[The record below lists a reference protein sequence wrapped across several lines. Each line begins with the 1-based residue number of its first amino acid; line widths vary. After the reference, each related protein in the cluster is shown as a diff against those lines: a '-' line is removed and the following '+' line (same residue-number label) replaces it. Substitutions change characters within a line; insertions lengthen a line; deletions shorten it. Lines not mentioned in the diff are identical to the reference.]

1 MKFKRALSIVLITLF
16 SIVFISCGKVT
27 DSRSQDIPKD
37 GIVKAKI
44 FEDLMFDD
52 DMMMFNGNS
61 GDISYQWTFVGGKIK
76 DPVNVNLLLKFNN
89 KKSNEVKEKLGAK
102 FVQGF
107 SYCESN
113 NIKWSPS
120 LSITLNKN
128 IDCGAV
134 TIYKKNNDNYVKVT
148 DTTIDEATNGTISFV
163 VEDNIGDFYIVGTGE
178 SNAEEDIDNNASKDS
193 SDDVGENKEEGDS
206 SQKYLTDDYKDS
218 SKSSNGVKISDG
230 LRTTQDKYLTDPVP
244 AGKQEPVEPENAK
257 IDKSKVR
264 HCTLSIRCD
273 TLLKEENYNVAKSNG
288 KASMIPADGVIYS
301 TKKVEFYQGESVFD
315 VLLREVQKYGIHM
328 EYSMTP
334 IYNSNYIEGINNL
347 YEFNG
352 GELSGWMYK
361 VNGWFPN
368 YGCSRYSVQDGDVI
382 EWVYTCDLGRDV
394 GCEWL
399 GE

>member
-1 MKFKRALSIVLITLF
+1 MKLKKSLSIILLTLF
-16 SIVFISCGKVT
+16 SIVLISCGT
-27 DSRSQDIPKD
+27 ATNSRSQNLKKD
-37 GIVKAKI
+37 GIVKAKV
-44 FEDLMFDD
+44 FEDVMFDD
-52 DMMMFNGNS
+52 DMIMFNGEFGKIN
-61 GDISYQWTFVGGKIK
+61 YQWTFIGGYIK
-76 DPVNVNLLLKFNN
+76 KPVDLNLLIKFTD
-89 KKSNEVKEKLGAK
+89 KDCDKVKEKLGAK
-102 FVQGF
+102 FVKHF
-107 SYCESN
+107 SYCESSKITWKPN
-113 NIKWSPS
+113 
-120 LSITLNKN
+120 LSITLNENLDFNSVSIYKHEKDDVYKKVCDAN
-128 IDCGAV
+128 IDEG
-134 TIYKKNNDNYVKVT
+134 
-148 DTTIDEATNGTISFV
+148 TNGTISFT
-163 VEDNIGDFYIVGTGE
+163 VEDNVGDFYIVGTGTKE
-178 SNAEEDIDNNASKDS
+178 EENSN
-193 SDDVGENKEEGDS
+193 VQQENKDNTEDNENEKKNT
-206 SQKYLTDDYKDS
+206 QEYLTDGYTDS
-218 SKSSNGVKISDG
+218 SKSSNNVKISDG
-230 LRTTQDKYLTDPVP
+230 SRTTQDKYLTDPVP
-244 AGKQEPVEPENAK
+244 KGKQEPVEPENAK

-334 IYNSNYIEGINNL
+334 MYNSNYIEGINNL

-399 GE
+399 GD

>member
-1 MKFKRALSIVLITLF
+1 MKFKKALSIILITLF

-37 GIVKAKI
+37 GIVKSKV

-52 DMMMFNGNS
+52 DMMMFNGS
-61 GDISYQWTFVGGKIK
+61 SDDISYQWTFVGGSIK
-76 DPVNVNLLLKFNN
+76 NPTDLNLLLKFSN

-120 LSITLNKN
+120 LSITLNKKL
-128 IDCGAV
+128 DCSLV
-134 TIYKKNNDNYVKVT
+134 TVYKSNNDDYTKVS
-148 DTTIDEATNGTISFV
+148 DTTIDEGTNGTISFTV
-163 VEDNIGDFYIVGTGE
+163 TENIGEFYIVGTGE
-178 SNAEEDIDNNASKDS
+178 STAEEDIDN
-193 SDDVGENKEEGDS
+193 SDLKEANNNGDENKEEGNEFK
-206 SQKYLTDDYKDS
+206 KYLTDDYKDS
-218 SKSSNGVKISDG
+218 SKASNGVKISDG
-230 LRTTQDKYLTDPVP
+230 SRTTQDKYLTDPVP
-244 AGKQEPVEPENAK
+244 KGKQEPVEPGDVK

-334 IYNSNYIEGINNL
+334 MYNSNYIEGINNL

-399 GE
+399 GD